1 MAELSTYDIFI
12 SYTDDDSEWVEGFL
26 IPALGVPEERII
38 TREKF
43 RPGADKVVEFE
54 RAVTSSCYVLL
65 ILSPA
70 FLNDIW
76 LGFGELIASYSRVV
90 QQRDRRSRSRSV
102 AYGESVAKGLS
113 RAKGDRILPLIRE
126 SCELPLRLDSLI
138 PCDCTEEA
146 ACEHAIVYLREL
158 LAQPEP
164 KLEPIPCPYPGMKP
178 FTPEDSRFFYGREPE
193 IKNLLLHLR
202 KQNYFFVIGPSG
214 SGKSSLVLAGLV
226 AQLEKR
232 QPGQWLVKSIRPG
245 TKPMQAL
252 AEALGI
258 SGFSIVDNSP
268 TVEQYREWVESLL
281 VGTQPGCRLFLFIDQ
296 FEELF
301 SQSNKQD
308 QTTLIAAIESLRQVE
323 HCTLVVAMRAD
334 FYPDLMDS
342 NLWPLQGFERIEIAP
357 LHGKRLEEAIAKP
370 AENCGVYIEA
380 KLLERLVNDAAD
392 EPGVLPLI
400 QETMVLLWD
409 TMEPRLLTLSAY
421 EKLGQEASKLHPS
434 GLSVAIA
441 THADATLAK
450 LSESQQAIARRV
462 FLRLVQFGEGRPDTR
477 RQQPIDQL
485 ITIDDDL
492 NLFNQTLQHLADS
505 RLLTLS
511 GEKNS
516 SKKVDIAHEALI
528 RAWQTLQQWITQ
540 RREAEQTRRRLEEKV
555 KEWLRLG
562 GSGGL
567 LDQVELAEAQRWL
580 KSADANALGYNQ
592 ELLNLVD
599 VSNYQI
605 QAAKRQEEK
614 LRQQAL
620 AQERKARQAAQTR
633 TIVVSIALVMV
644 TGLGALVFNQSRNY
658 RMKSLE
664 EMRTSSLLLLSS
676 NQELDAL
683 VKAVEAGEL
692 LKNTLFPREDTKIRV
707 ISALNQVLSTVR
719 EKNRW
724 QAHDSD
730 VISVSFSP
738 DGQTIASGSTDTIKL
753 WRQNGKGFQTL
764 DHEGRVFHINFS
776 KDSKILV
783 SASHQIIKIWR
794 QSNGKYTLDET
805 IPTFYKEL
813 PIASSPDSQII
824 ALVDKDNQDYI
835 VKILGFNGEINQLC
849 QQHTKKTKIKF
860 FSFSGDG
867 KIMVSISE
875 DGSLKIAEINS
886 CKDSVTIPVD
896 KEFYIVRFVDTE
908 TVALGSKSGILELWD
923 WRNKKKKKSWQA
935 HDQGIDDIKVNPVN
949 KKMIASA
956 SKDGTIKVWQL
967 DDKEMKPLS
976 TIQGDQGYVSKISFS
991 KSGKLIAL
999 GGKDGTIIICKINPV
1014 ISPIMLKGM
1023 EVSFSPDGKIL
1034 ASGGE
1039 HGNLYL
1045 WQRKGITYIPYKTI
1059 PAHGQ
1064 QVMALSF
1071 RGDGK
1076 MIASASE
1083 DTTVKLWQP
1092 DGEKIDTLN
1101 HHKEL
1106 VSDVSFSPKSDV
1118 MASASADHTVKLWNL
1133 NKRNKPPRNFPKHR
1147 ARVNSVSFSP
1157 KGNIIASVDTAGKV
1171 ILWNSEGKIICKKN
1185 HPSRSVI
1192 DVSFSPKG
1200 KLIASGTDHGEI
1212 IIRLWNSNGKCKLL
1226 KPPFRAHKG
1235 GVYGVHLIFVKT
1247 SLIKHPI

>member
-26 IPALGVPEERII
+26 IPALGVPEQRII

-76 LGFGELIASYSRVV
+76 VGFGELIASYSRVV
-90 QQRDRRSRSRSV
+90 QQRDRR
-102 AYGESVAKGLS
+102 S

-138 PCDCTEEA
+138 PCDCTDEA

-245 TKPMQAL
+245 TNPMQAL

-258 SGFSIVDNSP
+258 SGFSIVDNFP
-268 TVEQYREWVESLL
+268 TVEQYREWVDSLL

-308 QTTLIAAIESLRQVE
+308 QTTLIAAIQSLRQVE

-485 ITIDDDL
+485 ITIDDEL

-633 TIVVSIALVMV
+633 TIVVSIALVIV
-644 TGLGALVFNQSRNY
+644 TGLGVFGFNQSRNY

-692 LKNTLFPREDTKIRV
+692 LKNT
-707 ISALNQVLSTVR
+707 
-719 EKNRW
+719 
-724 QAHDSD
+724 
-730 VISVSFSP
+730 
-738 DGQTIASGSTDTIKL
+738 
-753 WRQNGKGFQTL
+753 
-764 DHEGRVFHINFS
+764 
-776 KDSKILV
+776 
-783 SASHQIIKIWR
+783 
-794 QSNGKYTLDET
+794 
-805 IPTFYKEL
+805 
-813 PIASSPDSQII
+813 
-824 ALVDKDNQDYI
+824 
-835 VKILGFNGEINQLC
+835 
-849 QQHTKKTKIKF
+849 
-860 FSFSGDG
+860 
-867 KIMVSISE
+867 
-875 DGSLKIAEINS
+875 
-886 CKDSVTIPVD
+886 
-896 KEFYIVRFVDTE
+896 
-908 TVALGSKSGILELWD
+908 
-923 WRNKKKKKSWQA
+923 
-935 HDQGIDDIKVNPVN
+935 
-949 KKMIASA
+949 
-956 SKDGTIKVWQL
+956 
-967 DDKEMKPLS
+967 
-976 TIQGDQGYVSKISFS
+976 
-991 KSGKLIAL
+991 
-999 GGKDGTIIICKINPV
+999 
-1014 ISPIMLKGM
+1014 
-1023 EVSFSPDGKIL
+1023 
-1034 ASGGE
+1034 
-1039 HGNLYL
+1039 
-1045 WQRKGITYIPYKTI
+1045 
-1059 PAHGQ
+1059 
-1064 QVMALSF
+1064 
-1071 RGDGK
+1071 
-1076 MIASASE
+1076 
-1083 DTTVKLWQP
+1083 
-1092 DGEKIDTLN
+1092 
-1101 HHKEL
+1101 
-1106 VSDVSFSPKSDV
+1106 
-1118 MASASADHTVKLWNL
+1118 
-1133 NKRNKPPRNFPKHR
+1133 
-1147 ARVNSVSFSP
+1147 
-1157 KGNIIASVDTAGKV
+1157 
-1171 ILWNSEGKIICKKN
+1171 
-1185 HPSRSVI
+1185 
-1192 DVSFSPKG
+1192 
-1200 KLIASGTDHGEI
+1200 
-1212 IIRLWNSNGKCKLL
+1212 
-1226 KPPFRAHKG
+1226 
-1235 GVYGVHLIFVKT
+1235 
-1247 SLIKHPI
+1247 